1 MAKASKMNRGISSKE
16 IRGGK
21 TLVLPPGIHSIDN
34 SGNIFA
40 SFPEIA
46 RVFPKYF
53 LFEEIEQAFK
63 EGKLLN
69 FSAENLEILK
79 QQVKDAANKN

>member
-16 IRGGK
+16 VRGGK
-21 TLVLPPGIHSIDN
+21 SIEFPPGVHSIDAF
-34 SGNIFA
+34 GNIFA

-46 RVFPKYF
+46 RVFPKFF
-53 LFEEIEQAFK
+53 LFVEIENAFK

-69 FSAENLEILK
+69 FTEENLETLK
-79 QQVKDAANKN
+79 QQVKDAENKN